1 MFTLDG
7 LDHTQ
12 IASIDPNASKSSG
25 EVKRV
30 PNDSFTTR
38 SGSAVLKP

>member
-12 IASIDPNASKSSG
+12 IVSIDPNASKSPE

-30 PNDSFTTR
+30 PQANFTTR